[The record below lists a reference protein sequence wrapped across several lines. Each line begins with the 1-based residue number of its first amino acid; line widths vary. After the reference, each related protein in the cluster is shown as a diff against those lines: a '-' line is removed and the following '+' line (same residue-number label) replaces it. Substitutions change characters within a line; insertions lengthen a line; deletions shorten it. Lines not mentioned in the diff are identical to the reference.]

1 GAHALT
7 TQRSR
12 AEVDASAVMAARSGN
27 AYGEGLTSV
36 VTPAQ
41 GATLTR
47 SAVRAEAYATAHA
60 PVQNVGEKAF
70 VSTVASSQ
78 HLNGSAQANTA
89 AQSTL

>member
-1 GAHALT
+1 MKTSKIIAAALLSILAAASAQAETYDGAHALT

-41 GATLTR
+41 GA
-47 SAVRAEAYATAHA
+47 
-60 PVQNVGEKAF
+60 
-70 VSTVASSQ
+70 
-78 HLNGSAQANTA
+78 
-89 AQSTL
+89 